1 MAYEEVLFP
10 VVFTG
15 KKKYYGIPH
24 TSKPNFNNKL
34 FIRGVEIVKREQ
46 SKHFRE
52 VGKKVMEESMGLDN
66 TRTLCQIVEDML
78 KETINGISQIDLNGV
93 IKTAVWR
100 PDKNNKSVQHFISQ
114 MRDRHTREEADAKR
128 HIKKGLTP
136 ELYLYEIPEPGE
148 RFEYVVVE
156 NDSSERVGDKME
168 YPEVAR
174 RLDKKIDINYYLK
187 SVVGLCT
194 RFINY
199 DDRYQPSSEIMLKA
213 LKKLK
218 DGNKADDDEDDVNE
232 DEVNE
237 NEMDEDE
244 VSKLRDALAQKS
256 AEKWIR
262 GYIKS
267 LHDGPKKDKTIIS
280 HLWEG
285 ARIYAKKLFDTTY
298 ADKGEHLTEN
308 VYYQSFLN
316 ALDKQEE
323 SIRLK
328 LSSLLKEIS
337 EVDIEYRDS
346 MYKLVT
352 KKRYRAMSLERYL
365 TSYYLDECKLLAGFQ
380 NIWYKVVGLKI
391 TCYRMLSKL
400 QDGKK

>member
-1 MAYEEVLFP
+1 
-10 VVFTG
+10 
-15 KKKYYGIPH
+15 
-24 TSKPNFNNKL
+24 
-34 FIRGVEIVKREQ
+34 
-46 SKHFRE
+46 
-52 VGKKVMEESMGLDN
+52 
-66 TRTLCQIVEDML
+66 
-78 KETINGISQIDLNGV
+78 
-93 IKTAVWR
+93 
-100 PDKNNKSVQHFISQ
+100 
-114 MRDRHTREEADAKR
+114 MRDRHTHEEADTKR
-128 HIKKGLTP
+128 LIKKGLTP
-136 ELYLYEIPEPGE
+136 EPYLYQIPEPGE
-148 RFEYVVVE
+148 RFEYVMVE
-156 NDSSERVGDKME
+156 NNSLERVGDKME

-187 SVVGLCT
+187 SVVRLCA

-199 DDRYQPSSEIMLKA
+199 DDRYQPSSEIVLKA

-218 DGNKADDDEDDVNE
+218 DGNKADDNEDDVNK

-244 VSKLRDALAQKS
+244 VSKLRDALVQKS

-298 ADKGEHLTEN
+298 ADKGEHLTKN
-308 VYYQSFLN
+308 AYYQSFLN

-352 KKRYRAMSLERYL
+352 KKRAMSLERYL

-380 NIWYKVVGLKI
+380 N
-391 TCYRMLSKL
+391 S
-400 QDGKK
+400 